1 MNAHDIITAIEAAKE
16 SELEAKR
23 KRLAAFRAFAVHIK
37 GLMVRH
43 KLDRGTIR
51 RRTGWHDSKIGNF
64 LHLDYCL
71 DSAEMTTLAEA
82 MTPLTPAE
90 KKIAKR
96 QPKRTKALSS

>member
-1 MNAHDIITAIEAAKE
+1 MNAIDIITAIDAAKE
-16 SELEAKR
+16 AELEAKR
-23 KRLAAFRAFAVHIK
+23 KRLAAFRAFTVHIK

-71 DSAEMTTLAEA
+71 TTAEMTALAAA
-82 MTPLTPAE
+82 MTPMTPAE

-96 QPKRTKALSS
+96 QPKRTKALTQ